1 MKLSHKIGR
10 KNLSDFSLE
19 TIMNNNV
26 RIIIN
31 NYLYNENL

>member
-1 MKLSHKIGR
+1 MELSHKIAR

-19 TIMNNNV
+19 NIMNNNV

-31 NYLYNENL
+31 KYSYI